1 MPLALIL
8 VPGLMC
14 DHAVWDDVVPHLG
27 PEVSCHVVDH
37 GNADSLKDMAQQLL
51 DQAPSRVLLAGHS
64 MGARVAVEAFRL
76 APECVAGM
84 ALLDTGYLPRPSGT
98 TGQEE
103 ASKRMALLDIAKQ
116 QGVRAM
122 AQVWSQGMV
131 HPDRLSDQTLMRP
144 ILDMFERKSAETFA
158 HQIHAL
164 LHRPNGQEVLSRIRV
179 PTLVLCGRQD
189 AWSPVAQHQAMHQL
203 IPGSTLSLIEHAGHM
218 APMEQPLAVAQAMK
232 AWIATCH
239 NATQAASI

>member
-1 MPLALIL
+1 MTLALML

-14 DHAVWDDVVPHLG
+14 DHAVWDGVVPHLG
-27 PEVSCHVVDH
+27 PEVTCHVIDH
-37 GNADSLKDMAQQLL
+37 GNAESLQDMAQHLL
-51 DQAPSRVLLAGHS
+51 EQAPPRMLIAGHS

-76 APECVAGM
+76 APQRVAGM

-98 TGQEE
+98 AGQDE
-103 ASKRMALLDIAKQ
+103 ANKRMALWDIAKQ
-116 QGVRAM
+116 HGVRAM
-122 AQVWSQGMV
+122 AKVWSQGMV
-131 HPDRLSDQTLMRP
+131 HPDRLSDQELMGR
-144 ILDMFERKSAETFA
+144 ILDMFERKSADTFA

-164 LHRPNGQEVLSRIRV
+164 LHRPNGQEVLSRIKV

-203 IPGSTLSLIEHAGHM
+203 VLGSTLHLIEHAGHM

-232 AWIATCH
+232 AWIETCR
-239 NATQAASI
+239 QAP